1 MASKNISLSQD
12 DCNKVKNKEMSL
24 LEFLNDNVPYV
35 SEEEQLEFESLN
47 LDLSDTTGEELSI
60 SQVLK
65 SNYINYK

>member
-24 LEFLNDNVPYV
+24 LEFLNANVSKV

>member
-24 LEFLNDNVPYV
+24 LEFLNANVSNV